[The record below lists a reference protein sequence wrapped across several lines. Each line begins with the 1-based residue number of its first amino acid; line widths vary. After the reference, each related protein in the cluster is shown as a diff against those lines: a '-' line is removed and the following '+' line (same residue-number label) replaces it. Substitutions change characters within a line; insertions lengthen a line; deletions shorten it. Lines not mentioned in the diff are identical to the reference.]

1 MSDGACASQLG
12 HAPDGNDAGK
22 VCLLQDLRVGD
33 FVLPVDVEKVSE
45 AAEMSSICGPG
56 FRAIE

>member
-1 MSDGACASQLG
+1 MACASQLG
-12 HAPDGNDAGK
+12 LAHDDNDAGK

-33 FVLPVDVEKVSE
+33 FVLPVDEEKVSE
-45 AAEMSSICGPG
+45 SSEMSSICGPG